1 VNIPPID
8 RSQADQFLQLL
19 GKDPA
24 TARLRA
30 FPHRL
35 NPKRHDPKTNPNG
48 IKARAGA
55 YDLALASRWQCEERG
70 IYLVINDGGD
80 RDDSAV
86 VKGVHKPGITACLA
100 FWVEWDNRPVEW
112 QLQGWREF
120 GLGEPSITVT
130 TGGKSA
136 HLYWVLDQPISP
148 YQWRPIQ
155 QALISVT
162 GADPVNKN
170 PSRVMRLP
178 GAYYLGPDGNASG
191 QSRIHASTDR
201 RYSVEEVE
209 SWLVD
214 AQLRQAGQVPAA
226 RSSAPEAPRGWS
238 LSLGTL
244 PPRPTDALKKA
255 LAQIPPFAHSE
266 GQYDQLVGLAMRLH
280 AEIGAT
286 AAEQL
291 LAETCC
297 GAITDLAAYFKG
309 TPNQIAPGSVWPY
322 LRDQWGVDIRRHDL
336 GRNGQGLDNQ
346 RPDRTP
352 RDQHRTTHHVELPPL
367 TLDEVREQFRYA
379 VQTGASR
386 QDLEAERIRLSDA
399 SKIPASIL
407 RDLLNAIQRQEES
420 GVQVAQEAQ
429 RLAKA
434 ITRADGNAGIRLDQI
449 MPPLLADALA
459 TRTRYLPSDDLS
471 ATMAFLACVSGV
483 VKLGTELV
491 ASNAAA
497 YRVPLNLYV
506 ALVARTGAKKTPL
519 SRALVDEPTKALRA
533 ELKQQHSRAMAE
545 WTEQNRGVKPAERP
559 DPPAP
564 VFIST
569 SDYTAEALAS
579 QLQVHEIRKMALSIH
594 RDELAGLFG
603 SFGRYTG
610 GRGADSEQ
618 LLETYDGTGFRS
630 LRVAA
635 ANGGRS
641 YERCHLSIWG
651 TIQPEILQGLVA
663 SGDASGLWARF
674 GFVPLPPRAVR
685 IADDETQAEVDAT
698 DAAAELLAAACRFLY
713 CLPITSLTMDC
724 DARRLFMDY
733 EFEAQEHALRATLP
747 AYGALMGKAAGK
759 VLRIAGLLHLLWSWE
774 LGSSPSAPVS
784 IGVVERAILLV
795 DAINAWTVGIH
806 ESVAEAGEASDLM
819 RLIHKLAEASEGPI
833 AWRDVAQRL
842 TKAQR
847 RDIDSGAAATAV
859 EALAA
864 MGMGTAGT
872 GSKGAWTYQATG
884 SLP

>member
-1 VNIPPID
+1 MTEKQKLIVSNRRNPCPVCG
-8 RSQADQFLQLL
+8 RT
-19 GKDPA
+19 KDGDC
-24 TARLRA
+24 RISSDGLEVIC
-30 FPHRL
+30 HH
-35 NPKRHDPKTNPNG
+35 PKDH
-48 IKARAGA
+48 RAG
-55 YDLALASRWQCEERG
+55 E
-70 IYLVINDGGD
+70 VI
-80 RDDSAV
+80 
-86 VKGVHKPGITACLA
+86 
-100 FWVEWDNRPVEW
+100 
-112 QLQGWREF
+112 
-120 GLGEPSITVT
+120 
-130 TGGKSA
+130 
-136 HLYWVLDQPISP
+136 
-148 YQWRPIQ
+148 
-155 QALISVT
+155 T
-162 GADPVNKN
+162 GADDQTWAFTGNTRDGRAGHFTLDKP
-170 PSRVMRLP
+170 RDGAQRLP
-178 GAYYLGPDGNASG
+178 RRSIQRRPAEPARTPPAPLPEQPPVLARMAPREPAGSPYRYGPTQLVKRVALPDGDKAFYGFHLLDDKWEKGAGPDPWPVFNLADTIGADGWILEPEGEKCAELCAAEGVVSISQPGHAHTIEQIVPRYKALREAGCPGVVYLQDHDGPNRPEHQQEGRRRAENA
-191 QSRIHASTDR
+191 A
-201 RYSVEEVE
+201 E
-209 SWLVD
+209 
-214 AQLRQAGQVPAA
+214 AAAQAGLPMLVIPAIDLWP
-226 RSSAPEAPRGWS
+226 S
-238 LSLGTL
+238 
-244 PPRPTDALKKA
+244 
-255 LAQIPPFAHSE
+255 IPDGGSI
-266 GQYDQLVGLAMRLH
+266 D
-280 AEIGAT
+280 
-286 AAEQL
+286 
-291 LAETCC
+291 
-297 GAITDLAAYFKG
+297 D
-309 TPNQIAPGSVWPY
+309 APGGPESAI
-322 LRDQWGVDIRRHDL
+322 LDIAEAAVEAYWTL
-336 GRNGQGLDNQ
+336 KE
-346 RPDRTP
+346 PA
-352 RDQHRTTHHVELPPL
+352 QHPQPQPIEPPPL

-379 VQTGASR
+379 VQGGASR

-399 SKIPASIL
+399 SSISASNL
-407 RDLLNAIQRQEES
+407 RDLFAAIQREEES

-449 MPPLLADALA
+449 MPPLLADALT

-471 ATMAFLACVSGV
+471 AVMAFLACVSGV

-506 ALVARTGAKKTPL
+506 ALVAKTGAKKSPL
-519 SRALVDEPTKALRA
+519 SKALVDEPTKALRA
-533 ELKQQHSRAMAE
+533 ELAQQHSRAMAE

-579 QLQVHEIRKMALSIH
+579 QLQVHEIRKMPLSIH

-618 LLETYDGTGFRS
+618 LLETFDGTGFRS

-674 GFVPLPPRAVR
+674 GFVPLPLRAVR
-685 IADDETQAEVDAT
+685 IADDETQAEIDAT

-713 CLPITSLTMDC
+713 CLPVTSLTLDG

-784 IGVVERAILLV
+784 IGVVDRAILLV
-795 DAINAWTVGIH
+795 DAINQWTVGIH

-819 RLIHKLAEASEGPI
+819 RMIHKLAEATQGPI
-833 AWRDVAQRL
+833 TWRDVAQRL
-842 TKAQR
+842 TRAQR

-872 GSKGAWTYQATG
+872 GSRGAWTYQATEC
-884 SLP
+884 LP

>member
-1 VNIPPID
+1 MNIPPID

-19 GKDPA
+19 GKEPS

-55 YDLALASRWQCEERG
+55 YNLALASRWQREERG
-70 IYLVINDGGD
+70 IYLVINNGGD
-80 RDDSAV
+80 RDEGAV
-86 VKGVHKPGITACLA
+86 LKGVHKPGITACLA
-100 FWVEWDNRPVEW
+100 FWVEWDNRPIEW

-136 HLYWVLDQPISP
+136 HLYWVLDEPITP
-148 YQWRPIQ
+148 DQWRPIQ

-191 QSRIHASTDR
+191 QSKIYASTDR
-201 RYSVEEVE
+201 RYSVAEVKA
-209 SWLVD
+209 WL
-214 AQLRQAGQVPAA
+214 AAAPQPA
-226 RSSAPEAPRGWS
+226 APEARRGMP
-238 LSLGTL
+238 LLAGAL
-244 PPRPTDALKKA
+244 PPRPTDALKQAVAK
-255 LAQIPPFAHSE
+255 IPPFAHAA

-280 AEIGAT
+280 VEIGAT
-286 AAEQL
+286 AAEHL

-309 TPNQIAPGSVWPY
+309 TPNQITPGSIWPY
-322 LRDQWGVDIRRHDL
+322 LRDQWGIDIRRHDL
-336 GRNGQGLDNQ
+336 ARNGKNLDNQ
-346 RPDRTP
+346 PFDRTP
-352 RDQHRTTHHVELPPL
+352 FDQHPQPQLVEPPPL
-367 TLDEVREQFRYA
+367 TLAEVREQFRYA
-379 VQTGASR
+379 VQGGASR
-386 QDLEAERIRLSDA
+386 QDLEAERIRLAEA
-399 SKIPASIL
+399 SKIPASNL
-407 RDLLNAIQRQEES
+407 RDLLNAIQREEES

-449 MPPLLADALA
+449 MPPLLADALT

-471 ATMAFLACVSGV
+471 AVMAFLACVSGV

-491 ASNAAA
+491 ASEAAA

-506 ALVARTGAKKTPL
+506 ALVAKTGAKKSPL
-519 SRALVDEPTKALRA
+519 SKALVDEPTKALRA
-533 ELKQQHSRAMAE
+533 DLAQQHSRAMAE
-545 WTEQNRGVKPAERP
+545 WTEQNRGVKPSERP

-564 VFIST
+564 VFIAV

-579 QLQVHEIRKMALSIH
+579 QLQVHEIRKMPLSIH

-603 SFGRYTG
+603 SFGKYTG

-618 LLETYDGTGFRS
+618 LLEAFDGSGFRS
-630 LRVAA
+630 LRVSA

-674 GFVPLPPRAVR
+674 QFVPLPPRAVR
-685 IADDETQAEVDAT
+685 IADDETQTEIDAT

-713 CLPITSLTMDC
+713 CLPVTSLAMEA

-733 EFEAQEHALRATLP
+733 EFEAQGHALRATLP

-774 LGSSPSAPVS
+774 LGSRHSAPVS

-795 DAINAWTVGIH
+795 DAINQWTVGLH
-806 ESVAEAGEASDLM
+806 ETAAEAGEASDLM
-819 RLIHKLAEASEGPI
+819 RMIHKLAEAVSGPI

-842 TKAQR
+842 SRVQR
-847 RDIDSGAAATAV
+847 REIDSGAAATAV
-859 EALAA
+859 EALEA
-864 MGMGTAGT
+864 MGLGQIAQTAR
-872 GSKGAWTYQATG
+872 GAWTYQATG

>member
-8 RSQADQFLQLL
+8 RSQADHFLELL

-55 YDLALASRWQCEERG
+55 YDLALASRWQRDERG

-80 RDDSAV
+80 RDEGAV
-86 VKGVHKPGITACLA
+86 VKGVYKPGITACLA

-120 GLGEPSITVT
+120 GLGEPSIIVT

-136 HLYWVLDQPISP
+136 HLYWVLDQPITP
-148 YQWRPIQ
+148 DQWRPIQ

-209 SWLVD
+209 DWL
-214 AQLRQAGQVPAA
+214 AA
-226 RSSAPEAPRGWS
+226 APQHSGPEAPSGQS
-238 LSLGTL
+238 LPPRSL
-244 PPRPTDALKKA
+244 PPRPTGALRQA
-255 LAQIPPFAHSE
+255 LAKIPSFAHNA

-280 AEIGAT
+280 VELGAT

-297 GAITDLAAYFKG
+297 GAITDLPAYFKG
-309 TPNQIAPGSVWPY
+309 TPNQIAPGSIWPY
-322 LRDQWGVDIRRHDL
+322 LRDQWGIDIRRHDL
-336 GRNGQGLDNQ
+336 ARNGQGLDDQ

-352 RDQHRTTHHVELPPL
+352 PSPKHQQPIEAPPL

-379 VQTGASR
+379 VQGGASR
-386 QDLEAERIRLSDA
+386 QDLEAERLRLSDA
-399 SKIPASIL
+399 SKIPASTL
-407 RDLLNAIQRQEES
+407 RDLLNAIQREEES

-449 MPPLLADALA
+449 MPPLLADALT

-471 ATMAFLACVSGV
+471 AVMAFLACVSGV
-483 VKLGTELV
+483 VKLGTELI
-491 ASNAAA
+491 ASDAAA

-506 ALVARTGAKKTPL
+506 ALVAKTGAKKSPL
-519 SRALVDEPTKALRA
+519 SKALVDEPTKALRA
-533 ELKQQHSRAMAE
+533 ELAQQHSRAMAQ

-564 VFIST
+564 VFIAT

-579 QLQVHEIRKMALSIH
+579 QLQVHEIRKMPLSIH

-674 GFVPLPPRAVR
+674 GFVPLPLRAVR

-713 CLPITSLTMDC
+713 CLPVTSLTMDGH
-724 DARRLFMDY
+724 ARRLFMDY

-774 LGSSPSAPVS
+774 LGSPPSTPVS

-795 DAINAWTVGIH
+795 EALNQWTVGIH

-819 RLIHKLAEASEGPI
+819 RMIHKLAQASEGPI

-842 TKAQR
+842 SRAQR
-847 RDIDSGAAATAV
+847 REIDSGAAATAV
-859 EALAA
+859 EALEA
-864 MGMGTAGT
+864 MGLGQITQTAR
-872 GSKGAWTYQATG
+872 GAWTYQATG

>member
-8 RSQADQFLQLL
+8 RSHADQFLQLL

-35 NPKRHDPKTNPNG
+35 NPKRHNPKTNPRG
-48 IKARAGA
+48 ITGRAGA
-55 YDLALASRWQCEERG
+55 YDLDLASRWQREERG

-86 VKGVHKPGITACLA
+86 VKGVHRPGITSCLA

-130 TGGKSA
+130 TGGKSV
-136 HLYWVLDQPISP
+136 HLYWVLDQPIP
-148 YQWRPIQ
+148 PDQWRPIQ
-155 QALISVT
+155 QVLISVT

-178 GAYYLGPDGNASG
+178 GAYYLGPDGCASG
-191 QSRIHASTDR
+191 QSRIHASTNR
-201 RYSVEEVE
+201 RYTVAEVQA
-209 SWLVD
+209 WL
-214 AQLRQAGQVPAA
+214 AA
-226 RSSAPEAPRGWS
+226 APQPSAPQAPQGQS
-238 LSLGTL
+238 LSPRPL
-244 PPRPTDALKKA
+244 PPRPTDALKQA
-255 LAQIPPFAHSE
+255 LAKIPPFAHGA
-266 GQYDQLVGLAMRLH
+266 GQYNQLVGLAMRLH
-280 AEIGAT
+280 VELGAT
-286 AAEQL
+286 AAEEL
-291 LAETCC
+291 LTETCC

-309 TPNQIAPGSVWPY
+309 TPDQIAPGSIWPY
-322 LRDQWGVDIRRHDL
+322 LRDQWGIDIRRHDL
-336 GRNGQGLDNQ
+336 PRSGQGLDSH
-346 RPDRTP
+346 RPDQALP
-352 RDQHRTTHHVELPPL
+352 GQHRTDHPVAPPPL
-367 TLDEVREQFRYA
+367 TLDEVRQQFRYA
-379 VQTGASR
+379 VQGGASR
-386 QDLEAERIRLSDA
+386 QELEAERIRLSDA
-399 SKIPASIL
+399 SKIPASTL
-407 RDLLNAIQRQEES
+407 RDLLNAIQREEES

-429 RLAKA
+429 RLAKE

-449 MPPLLADALA
+449 MPPLLADALT

-471 ATMAFLACVSGV
+471 AVMAFLACVSGV

-491 ASNAAA
+491 ASHAAA

-506 ALVARTGAKKTPL
+506 ALVAKTGAKKSPL
-519 SRALVDEPTKALRA
+519 SKALVDEPTKALRA
-533 ELKQQHSRAMAE
+533 ELAKQHSRAMAE

-564 VFIST
+564 VFIAV

-579 QLQVHEIRKMALSIH
+579 QLQVHEIRKMPLSIH

-603 SFGRYTG
+603 SFGKYTG
-610 GRGADSEQ
+610 GRGADYEQ
-618 LLETYDGTGFRS
+618 LLETWDGTGFRS

-674 GFVPLPPRAVR
+674 QFVPLPPRAVR
-685 IADDETQAEVDAT
+685 IADEETQTEIDAT

-713 CLPITSLTMDC
+713 CLPITSLTMEA

-733 EFEAQEHALRATLP
+733 EFNAQGHALRATLP

-759 VLRIAGLLHLLWSWE
+759 VLRIAGILHLLWSWE
-774 LGSSPSAPVS
+774 LGSSHSAPVS

-795 DAINAWTVGIH
+795 DAINQWTVGLH
-806 ESVAEAGEASDLM
+806 ESAAEAGEASDLM
-819 RLIHKLAEASEGPI
+819 RMVQKLAEAASGPI
-833 AWRDVAQRL
+833 AWRDVLQRL
-842 TKAQR
+842 SRVQR
-847 RDIDSGAAATAV
+847 REIDSSAAANAV
-859 EALAA
+859 EALEA
-864 MGMGTAGT
+864 MGLGQISQTAR
-872 GSKGAWTYQATG
+872 GAWTYQATG

>member
-8 RSQADQFLQLL
+8 RGQADQFLQLL
-19 GKDPA
+19 GKDPS

-55 YDLALASRWQCEERG
+55 YDLAVAGRWQREERG

-136 HLYWVLDQPISP
+136 HLYWVLDQPITP
-148 YQWRPIQ
+148 DQWRPIQ

-178 GAYYLGPDGNASG
+178 GAYYIGPDGDASG
-191 QSRIHASTDR
+191 QSRIYASTDR

-209 SWLVD
+209 DWLAD
-214 AQLRQAGQVPAA
+214 AQLRQVGLVPAA
-226 RSSAPEAPRGWS
+226 RSPAPEAPRGQS
-238 LSLGTL
+238 LSPGTL
-244 PPRPTDALKKA
+244 PPRPTDALKQA
-255 LAQIPPFAHSE
+255 LAKIPPFAHSA

-280 AEIGAT
+280 VEIGAT

-297 GAITDLAAYFKG
+297 GAITDLPAYFKG
-309 TPNQIAPGSVWPY
+309 TPNQISPGSIWPY
-322 LRDQWGVDIRRHDL
+322 LRDQWGIDIRRHDL
-336 GRNGQGLDNQ
+336 ARNSQELDNQ

-352 RDQHRTTHHVELPPL
+352 PDQHRTPHPVEPPPL

-379 VQTGASR
+379 VQGGASR
-386 QDLEAERIRLSDA
+386 QDLEAERIRLADA
-399 SKIPASIL
+399 SKIPASTL
-407 RDLLNAIQRQEES
+407 RDLLNAIQREEES

-471 ATMAFLACVSGV
+471 AIMAFLACVSGV

-491 ASNAAA
+491 ASHAAA

-506 ALVARTGAKKTPL
+506 ALVARTGAKKSPL
-519 SRALVDEPTKALRA
+519 SKALVDEPTKALRA
-533 ELKQQHSRAMAE
+533 ELKQHHSRAMAE
-545 WTEQNRGVKPAERP
+545 WTEQNRQVKPSERP

-579 QLQVHEIRKMALSIH
+579 QLQVHEIRKAALSIH

-685 IADDETQAEVDAT
+685 IADDETQSEVDAT

-733 EFEAQEHALRATLP
+733 EFQAQEHALIATLP

-774 LGSSPSAPVS
+774 LGSSPSAPVT

-795 DAINAWTVGIH
+795 DAINQWTVGIH

-819 RLIHKLAEASEGPI
+819 RMIHKLAEAASAPI

-847 RDIDSGAAATAV
+847 REIDSGAAATAV

-864 MGMGTAGT
+864 MGMGMAGT
-872 GSKGAWTYQATG
+872 GSRGAWTYQATG

>member
-1 VNIPPID
+1 
-8 RSQADQFLQLL
+8 
-19 GKDPA
+19 
-24 TARLRA
+24 
-30 FPHRL
+30 
-35 NPKRHDPKTNPNG
+35 
-48 IKARAGA
+48 
-55 YDLALASRWQCEERG
+55 
-70 IYLVINDGGD
+70 
-80 RDDSAV
+80 
-86 VKGVHKPGITACLA
+86 
-100 FWVEWDNRPVEW
+100 
-112 QLQGWREF
+112 
-120 GLGEPSITVT
+120 
-130 TGGKSA
+130 
-136 HLYWVLDQPISP
+136 
-148 YQWRPIQ
+148 
-155 QALISVT
+155 
-162 GADPVNKN
+162 
-170 PSRVMRLP
+170 M
-178 GAYYLGPDGNASG
+178 
-191 QSRIHASTDR
+191 
-201 RYSVEEVE
+201 
-209 SWLVD
+209 
-214 AQLRQAGQVPAA
+214 
-226 RSSAPEAPRGWS
+226 
-238 LSLGTL
+238 
-244 PPRPTDALKKA
+244 
-255 LAQIPPFAHSE
+255 
-266 GQYDQLVGLAMRLH
+266 
-280 AEIGAT
+280 
-286 AAEQL
+286 
-291 LAETCC
+291 
-297 GAITDLAAYFKG
+297 
-309 TPNQIAPGSVWPY
+309 
-322 LRDQWGVDIRRHDL
+322 
-336 GRNGQGLDNQ
+336 
-346 RPDRTP
+346 
-352 RDQHRTTHHVELPPL
+352 
-367 TLDEVREQFRYA
+367 
-379 VQTGASR
+379 
-386 QDLEAERIRLSDA
+386 
-399 SKIPASIL
+399 
-407 RDLLNAIQRQEES
+407 
-420 GVQVAQEAQ
+420 AQEAQ

-434 ITRADGNAGIRLDQI
+434 ITRADGNAGIRLDEI

-471 ATMAFLACVSGV
+471 ATMAFLSCVSGV

-491 ASNAAA
+491 ASHAAA

-506 ALVARTGAKKTPL
+506 ALVAKTGAKKTPL
-519 SRALVDEPTKALRA
+519 SKALVDEPTKALRA
-533 ELKQQHSRAMAE
+533 ELKQHHSRAMAE
-545 WTEQNRGVKPAERP
+545 WTEQNRQVKPSERP

-579 QLQVHEIRKMALSIH
+579 QLQVHEIRKAALSIH

-685 IADDETQAEVDAT
+685 IADDETQSEVDAT
-698 DAAAELLAAACRFLY
+698 DAAAELLALACRFLY
-713 CLPITSLTMDC
+713 CLPITSLTMDA

-784 IGVVERAILLV
+784 SGVVERAILLV
-795 DAINAWTVGIH
+795 EAINQWTVGIH

-819 RLIHKLAEASEGPI
+819 RMIHKLAEASEGPI

-872 GSKGAWTYQATG
+872 GSRGAWTYQATG